1 MPGRVLVVA
10 YNFPPIGGVGVQ
22 RTLKFVTYLPRW
34 GWDPVVLTARDP
46 GVAERDPEAELTL
59 PPDLH
64 VERAFSPEPVKLRRA
79 LGRMARWAQSFSPDG
94 AVERAQSGMSP
105 PTTDVTG
112 IAEVRPAARSAGREG
127 LGRIWGQMERLVF
140 FPDGEVGWVPF
151 AVERGLEIVEQ
162 SGVDAIYSSSGP
174 ISSHL
179 AAGLIA
185 RHAGL
190 PWIADFRDPWIG
202 NAFAAPLPGLH
213 RNLQARIERRIVARA
228 SRLVFATAGLGQ
240 AYAARYPWAADRFSV
255 ICNGY
260 DRSGFPEE
268 PAPGTRAGNGRFRL
282 TYGGSIYGDRELP
295 MFLDGLELLLE
306 RRPGLREAL
315 EVEFVGWLNLHN
327 RTVAAEY
334 STPDRLGSMVKFT
347 GFLPHKEALAHMLAS
362 DALLQLIADGPN
374 RSAVVGGKLA
384 EYVGLDRQI
393 LAVVPE
399 GDARTILRE
408 LDWGISADPTPQG
421 VAEGIERL
429 LATPAPRRRA
439 DPEGRYD
446 RVNLTG
452 GLATILDEMQEQ
464 AR

>member
-22 RTLKFVTYLPRW
+22 RTLKFATYLPRW
-34 GWDPVVLTARDP
+34 GWEPVVLTAMDP
-46 GVAERDPEAELTL
+46 GVAERDPDAELAL
-59 PPDLH
+59 PADLQ

-79 LGRMARWAQSFSPDG
+79 LGQLAR
-94 AVERAQSGMSP
+94 RAQSLHTGGEGAESGGSAP
-105 PTTDVTG
+105 PAGAGG
-112 IAEVRPAARSAGREG
+112 IAKARPAARSAGREG
-127 LGRIWGQMERLVF
+127 LGRLWAAMERLIF

-151 AVERGLEIVEQ
+151 AVERGLAIAEK

-185 RHAGL
+185 SQTGL

-213 RNLQARIERRIVARA
+213 RALQARIERRIVARA
-228 SRLVFATAGLGQ
+228 DRLVFATAGLGE
-240 AYAARYPWAADRFSV
+240 AYAARYPWAADRIAV
-255 ICNGY
+255 IYNGY
-260 DRSGFPEE
+260 DRGDFPDQ
-268 PAPGTRAGNGRFRL
+268 PAPGPRAADGRFRL

-306 RRPGLREAL
+306 RRRELREAL

-327 RTVAAEY
+327 RALAGEY
-334 STPDRLGSMVKFT
+334 STPDRLGSIVKFT
-347 GFLPHKEALAHMLAS
+347 GFVPHKEALAHLLAS

-399 GDARTILRE
+399 GDARAVLRE
-408 LDWGISADPTPQG
+408 LDWGILADPTPQG
-421 VAEGIERL
+421 VADGIERL
-429 LATPAPRRRA
+429 LAAPVPGRHA

-452 GLATILDEMQEQ
+452 KLAAILDEVREE